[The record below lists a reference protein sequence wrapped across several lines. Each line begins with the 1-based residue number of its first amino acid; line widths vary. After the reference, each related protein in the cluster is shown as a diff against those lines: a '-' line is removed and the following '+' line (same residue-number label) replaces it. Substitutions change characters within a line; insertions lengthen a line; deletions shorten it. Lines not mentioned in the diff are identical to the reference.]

1 MYLCFDI
8 VSLKGI
14 QTVHFLLKV
23 TEDGEEEEE
32 VEEQEKMSAMPK
44 KSGNPILN
52 KKYVVFILTHI

>member
-1 MYLCFDI
+1 MEI
-8 VSLKGI
+8 VSLKDI

-32 VEEQEKMSAMPK
+32 EVVEEQEKMGAMPK

-52 KKYVVFILTHI
+52 KKYVVFIFTHI